1 MYEII
6 PGITEIARKSSD
18 DSIPR
23 ITKWRSVTLPG
34 WSTVNTVITTSRVR
48 FVIWNWSYNMFY
60 SDFVT
65 LSVLN
70 T

>member
-6 PGITEIARKSSD
+6 PGITDIARKSSN

-23 ITKWRSVTLPG
+23 IMKWRSVTLPG
-34 WSTVNTVITTSRVR
+34 WSTVNTLITTSRVR
-48 FVIWNWSYNMFY
+48 FVIWNWSLHFY
-60 SDFVT
+60 SFDCVT
-65 LSVLN
+65 LSKLK